1 MDAVVLA
8 GGLGTRLRSVV
19 PNLPK
24 PMAPVAGRPFLEIL
38 LTMLA
43 RKGVQRAVLSVG
55 YRANVIQSHFG
66 PRFNGLELVYE
77 VEAEPLG
84 TGGALRAA
92 LARCQSKQALVVN
105 GDTFLDLDVAELA
118 ARWQAHKRPLI
129 VGRQMADTA
138 RYGRLRVDG
147 SRLTGF
153 QEKGPSGPGLI
164 NTGHYLLPTN
174 LLDACGLPSAFSFEA
189 DFITPRLAELELEVF
204 ETTGQFIDIGVPDDY
219 QRAQTEL
226 AAFSVFGAF
235 AARAGS
241 A

>member
-8 GGLGTRLRSVV
+8 GGLGTRLRSVL

-55 YRANVIQSHFG
+55 YRADVIQSYFG

-92 LARCQSKQALVVN
+92 LARCQSEQALVVN
-105 GDTFLDLDVAELA
+105 GDTFLDLEIDALQ
-118 ARWQAHKRPLI
+118 ARWAQHRRPLI
-129 VGRQMADTA
+129 VGREVPDTA
-138 RYGRLRVDG
+138 RFGRLVVEDNRMAG
-147 SRLTGF
+147 FAERGTG
-153 QEKGPSGPGLI
+153 GAGVI
-164 NTGHYLLPTN
+164 NMGHYVLPTH
-174 LLDACGLPSAFSFEA
+174 LFAPWPELPPRFSFEA
-189 DFITPRLAELELEVF
+189 DFLAPRSAGLGFEVF
-204 ETTGQFIDIGVPDDY
+204 VTRGLFIDIGVPEDFL
-219 QRAQTEL
+219 RAQIEL
-226 AAFSVFGAF
+226 AGF
-235 AARAGS
+235 AQ
-241 A
+241 